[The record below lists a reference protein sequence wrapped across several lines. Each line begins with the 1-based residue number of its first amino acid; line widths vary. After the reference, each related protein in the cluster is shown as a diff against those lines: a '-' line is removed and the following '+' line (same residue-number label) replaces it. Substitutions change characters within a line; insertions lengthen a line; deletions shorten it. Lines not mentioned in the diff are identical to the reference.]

1 MRRVVL
7 LALAAALAS
16 CGDGDVR
23 IRIVD
28 AWAETIIV
36 PGHERFAVEAAA
48 LAEAAAD
55 ACADGLDRDALT
67 AVRGRWDAAR
77 GAWKRMEVFAFGPYE
92 DYPARLG
99 PNIDFWPARPD
110 LIEAALEDGA
120 LDAAAVAGKGAAARG
135 LPVIEYLLWAADA
148 GAGTVEPDDFA
159 GRRCAYLV
167 GATAD
172 LAALAATMAETW
184 RGYVPVLTGE
194 VDGPYADP
202 KAGFGELLNRM
213 GFTVEN
219 IRRDKLGRPLGLLS
233 GSPQPG
239 KVESPYADRSVRD
252 ARDALVTLG
261 LLYEGVGDA
270 LSLRRHPRIAARPDL
285 DRAFRGA
292 LARSL
297 AALDAITGP
306 LDEAVFA
313 DPDAVQRA
321 IDALGELQTVIQVD
335 LIGALAVSRAF
346 NDSDGD

>member
-1 MRRVVL
+1 MSVFARPLTL
-7 LALAAALAS
+7 LTLAAALAS

-23 IRIVD
+23 TRIVD

-36 PGHERFAVEAAA
+36 PGHQRFATEAAA
-48 LAEAAAD
+48 LAARAAE
-55 ACADGLDRDALT
+55 ACAAGLDRDALT
-67 AVRGRWDAAR
+67 AVRARWDAAR
-77 GAWKRMEVFAFGPYE
+77 GAWKRMEVFNFGPYE

-110 LIEAALEDGA
+110 IIEAALADGP
-120 LDAAAVAGKGAAARG
+120 LDAAAVARKGAAARG
-135 LPVIEYLLWAADA
+135 LPVIEYLLWAA
-148 GAGTVEPDDFA
+148 GDDPEAFA
-159 GRRCAYLV
+159 GRRCDYLV

-172 LAALAATMAETW
+172 LEALAATLAETW
-184 RGYVPVLTGE
+184 RGYVPVLTGAAE
-194 VDGPYADP
+194 GPYTDAQ
-202 KAGFGELLNRM
+202 AGFGEILNRM

-233 GSPQPG
+233 GSPQPE

-270 LSLRRHPRIAARPDL
+270 LSLRRHPRIAARPEL
-285 DRAFRGA
+285 DRAFRAA
-292 LARSL
+292 LAESL

-306 LDEAVFA
+306 LDEIVFD
-313 DPDAVQRA
+313 DPAAVQRA
-321 IDALGELQTVIQVD
+321 IDVLGALQTVIQVD